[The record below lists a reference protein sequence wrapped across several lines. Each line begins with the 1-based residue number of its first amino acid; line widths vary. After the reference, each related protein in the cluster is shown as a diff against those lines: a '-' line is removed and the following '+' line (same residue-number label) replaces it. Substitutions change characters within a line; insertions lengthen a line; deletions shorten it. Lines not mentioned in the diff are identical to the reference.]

1 MAPWKPI
8 GSLRH
13 DHDLQARDSERRG
26 NRTVGDVAAKWRA
39 RRLRSGSLSGPVFIE
54 FTFPTEEGSLGK
66 LCVRNSE
73 LRHMHRL
80 LDQFADRLPVFPPEV
95 KTTDRDQ
102 GRFILELSSSATR
115 VELVP
120 DRTGFL
126 DKDTFATY
134 GEIIRSDGARRV
146 IARLNETDAQKLVDV
161 KGDPSGTTEQVLK
174 LAVHSTYLA
183 FGLGVA
189 LAAPLPT
196 YLKLY
201 RDENDEV
208 IAFLT
213 ETAVFNL
220 SGESS
225 SGKSSVCLAAISL
238 GGSPERAGTL
248 DFSPRGLAE
257 LASDSNDL
265 ALVLDDTEKAEDG
278 PGVLVRAL
286 KGVIHTVPGGRSK
299 IISRGADQS
308 RFPQLRWST
317 FGLSSS
323 PRPIA
328 QIAAENHW
336 EMSPGDKVR
345 LFDISVPGPA
355 KGGIFDRIDGTAAV
369 RAKRQTQR

>member
-13 DHDLQARDSERRG
+13 DHDLQARNSERRG

-161 KGDPSGTTEQVLK
+161 KGDPSGTTEQV
-174 LAVHSTYLA
+174 
-183 FGLGVA
+183 
-189 LAAPLPT
+189 
-196 YLKLY
+196 
-201 RDENDEV
+201 
-208 IAFLT
+208 
-213 ETAVFNL
+213 
-220 SGESS
+220 
-225 SGKSSVCLAAISL
+225 
-238 GGSPERAGTL
+238 
-248 DFSPRGLAE
+248 
-257 LASDSNDL
+257 
-265 ALVLDDTEKAEDG
+265 
-278 PGVLVRAL
+278 
-286 KGVIHTVPGGRSK
+286 
-299 IISRGADQS
+299 
-308 RFPQLRWST
+308 
-317 FGLSSS
+317 
-323 PRPIA
+323 
-328 QIAAENHW
+328 
-336 EMSPGDKVR
+336 
-345 LFDISVPGPA
+345 
-355 KGGIFDRIDGTAAV
+355 
-369 RAKRQTQR
+369 

>member
-13 DHDLQARDSERRG
+13 DHDLQARDFERRG

-80 LDQFADRLPVFPPEV
+80 LDQFADRLPVFPPEM

-161 KGDPSGTTEQVLK
+161 KGDPSGTTERV
-174 LAVHSTYLA
+174 
-183 FGLGVA
+183 
-189 LAAPLPT
+189 
-196 YLKLY
+196 
-201 RDENDEV
+201 
-208 IAFLT
+208 
-213 ETAVFNL
+213 
-220 SGESS
+220 
-225 SGKSSVCLAAISL
+225 
-238 GGSPERAGTL
+238 
-248 DFSPRGLAE
+248 
-257 LASDSNDL
+257 
-265 ALVLDDTEKAEDG
+265 
-278 PGVLVRAL
+278 
-286 KGVIHTVPGGRSK
+286 
-299 IISRGADQS
+299 
-308 RFPQLRWST
+308 
-317 FGLSSS
+317 
-323 PRPIA
+323 
-328 QIAAENHW
+328 
-336 EMSPGDKVR
+336 
-345 LFDISVPGPA
+345 
-355 KGGIFDRIDGTAAV
+355 
-369 RAKRQTQR
+369 